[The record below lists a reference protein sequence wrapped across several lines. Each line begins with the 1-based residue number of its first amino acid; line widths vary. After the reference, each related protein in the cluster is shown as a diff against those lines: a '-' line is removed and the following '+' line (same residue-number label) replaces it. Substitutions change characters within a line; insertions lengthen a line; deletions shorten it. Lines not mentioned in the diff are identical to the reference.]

1 MSTHGPIESAHRA
14 RMNALA
20 KVIDDALNG
29 PERPRKVAFT
39 LLVTEFGQI
48 ESGRVNYISNGSRED
63 MAVMLKELL
72 ARFEGRHP
80 DETAAGGPKV
90 RQ

>member
-29 PERPRKVAFT
+29 SEKPKKIVFT
-39 LLVTEFGQI
+39 LLIAEVGKI
-48 ESGRVNYISNGSRED
+48 DDGRVNYISNGHRED
-63 MAVMLKELL
+63 MVVMLKELL

-80 DETAAGGPKV
+80 EETAAGGPKA